1 VQGAPHCRNVMQRT
15 LVGAT
20 EEVVS
25 KASTFGRD
33 LQRLAD

>member
-1 VQGAPHCRNVMQRT
+1 MPRT

-25 KASTFGRD
+25 KPSTFGRD
-33 LQRLAD
+33 LDPDNHDAIATFR